1 MQIIKDIWEKIIEI
15 LNIEI
20 QITGR
25 KETQY
30 NKKEENF
37 NKIIFYFKDDKYR
50 TTINNNKKRRRNT
63 MNSEQVMNLKNAI
76 ESLSTGLGEEAN
88 EIISALP
95 ISLSL
100 DIQIEEG
107 TGKGTIVAF
116 QTDNPDKK
124 RKFYFEGGAC
134 SKNNAIKRA
143 LSYLVDLCYNKEDEE
158 RERRKASLKSS
169 IRGMED
175 DFNDI
180 EDEISELEEELA
192 TNNKKRYELELELE
206 RLN

>member
-1 MQIIKDIWEKIIEI
+1 MVARKSNYINAELDWANSQLESWKQYVEEDKIIDEI
-15 LNIEI
+15 LERISKGE
-20 QITGR
+20 
-25 KETQY
+25 KV
-30 NKKEENF
+30 
-37 NKIIFYFKDDKYR
+37 KIITY
-50 TTINNNKKRRRNT
+50 NKKRRRNT

-175 DFNDI
+175 DINDI